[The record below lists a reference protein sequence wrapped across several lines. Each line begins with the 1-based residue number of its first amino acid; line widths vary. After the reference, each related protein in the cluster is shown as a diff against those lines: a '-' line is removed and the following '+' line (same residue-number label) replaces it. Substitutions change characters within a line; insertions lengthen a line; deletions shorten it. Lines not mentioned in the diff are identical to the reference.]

1 MKLSPRTIPCA
12 LLLVALACNEASEGD
27 DLPPGAFTS
36 GPEDDGPPPEEGT
49 TTDPGSTESS
59 ATSDSGE
66 ESGSSGL
73 PAEIHHDEHI
83 LPIWM
88 ASCIDDSCH
97 DPVDPQAGLDLSTD
111 GVYGRLCTGFHGQT
125 GMPYID
131 CEDFD
136 PQNSYVF
143 RKIEGTHLSINGAS
157 GGPMPPVDSLSDS
170 QVALIE
176 AWITEGA
183 LQ

>member
-1 MKLSPRTIPCA
+1 MPGLRTLLSSF
-12 LLLVALACNEASEGD
+12 LVCALACGQEGQGD

-36 GPEDDGPPPEEGT
+36 GTDDGLDTGSTSLDPTLPTGTDDGT
-49 TTDPGSTESS
+49 TVTEGST
-59 ATSDSGE
+59 GE
-66 ESGSSGL
+66 PIMYS
-73 PAEIHHDEHI
+73 HDQHI
-83 LPIWM
+83 LPLWTEHCSSDN
-88 ASCIDDSCH
+88 ACH
-97 DPVDPQAGLDLSTD
+97 DADAPANGLDLASE
-111 GVYGRLCTGFHGQT
+111 GVYTRICEGFHGLS

-131 CEDFD
+131 CEGLD